1 MPSSG
6 LQYTRYIH
14 FRGLLSLTEF
24 CDVQNSLWVKSCV
37 LLYWQG
43 YCTALEHKRRQPNC
57 GVQQRAPP
65 IYGRAAIALGA
76 GPHSS
81 FYYNTFTA
89 NFQNGSYSASYCCE
103 SDTFWLQYADDLA
116 VVMVTLC
123 DYMTRKFQ
131 RHIRRKRHDVLH
143 MSPQYGELR
152 PTSG

>member
-1 MPSSG
+1 MYRQSEKNPLNSNISCTSPHNMVNIGPIAAEICWRLNWCNPANFNRFCVLASLLHRRRSTDVWPSSG

-65 IYGRAAIALGA
+65 IYGRAAITFGI
-76 GPHSS
+76 GPHSR
-81 FYYNTFTA
+81 
-89 NFQNGSYSASYCCE
+89 C
-103 SDTFWLQYADDLA
+103 
-116 VVMVTLC
+116 
-123 DYMTRKFQ
+123 K
-131 RHIRRKRHDVLH
+131 
-143 MSPQYGELR
+143 
-152 PTSG
+152 